1 MNKPVGGSCGSHF
14 AIFPGQ
20 DKIASMKI
28 ISLQSGSNGNC
39 FYVESGEISLLFD
52 AGISGKQAADRLALH
67 GRDIRDVDAL
77 FISHDHSD
85 HTKSLGIF
93 QRKFGMPVFITR
105 RTLLAVQRYQNVGS
119 VERIR
124 LFTAGSS
131 QSFGPVT
138 VHTIPTPHDSVDGVA
153 FVVED
158 SRHRVGIL
166 TDLGHA
172 FAGLKDVLQ
181 SLDAVIIES
190 NYDDTMLDNGPYP
203 FHLKRRI
210 KGKGGHL
217 SNRDSAMLLKDH
229 CQDRLKWACLCHLS
243 EENNQPELARQTHFE
258 ILGERFPIHVA
269 WRDQVGE
276 LLEL

>member
-1 MNKPVGGSCGSHF
+1 
-14 AIFPGQ
+14 
-20 DKIASMKI
+20 MKV

-39 FYVESGEISLLFD
+39 FYVESGDVSLLFD
-52 AGISGKQAADRLALH
+52 AGISGKQASERLAQH

-93 QRKFGMPVFITR
+93 QRKFGMPVYITR
-105 RTLLAVQRYQNVGS
+105 RTLLAVQRYQKIGS

-124 LFTAGSS
+124 LFAAGSS
-131 QSFGPVT
+131 QAFGPVT

-158 SRHRVGIL
+158 SCHRIGIL

-172 FAGLKDVLQ
+172 FAGLKDVLK

-190 NYDDTMLDNGPYP
+190 NYDDQMLDNGPYP
-203 FHLKRRI
+203 IHLKRRI
-210 KGKGGHL
+210 KGSGGHL
-217 SNRDSAMLLKDH
+217 SNRDAAMLLKDH
-229 CQDRLKWACLCHLS
+229 CVDRLKWACLCHLS
-243 EENNQPELARQTHFE
+243 EENNRPDLARRTHFE
-258 ILGERFPIHVA
+258 ILGEQFPIHVA
-269 WRDQVGE
+269 WRDRVGDV
-276 LLEL
+276 LEL